1 MRKILPL
8 ILLGFV
14 ACGYFFY
21 VKKNA
26 FFSKRENKLKI
37 VVFNKVKTLDPAIA
51 FNDDLLKII
60 SQSYETL
67 YQYHYL
73 KRPYEVIP
81 GLAAEMPKIT
91 NNGTR
96 YEIKIKDDIY
106 YHDRE
111 GIYTAPRKVKAQD
124 FINSIKRLAFKPL
137 KSTGTWLFSGKIKGF
152 NEFSDK
158 VGDSFENFF
167 STDIEGLKA
176 PDDNTLIIE
185 LTRPEPNMLYF
196 LSMYFTTPLP
206 QKALVYFD
214 NDLSKNIYG
223 TGPYLL
229 KELEEMKI
237 VLEKNPKFHL
247 EHYPSTGDRYA
258 NTQKLLTSSTLEL
271 PFIEEIEIKVI
282 ENEEDRWNALING
295 DIDILSIPKKYLVKI
310 TEGDKELNTLLQEK
324 GIKVKH
330 FSKLS
335 SRWLSFNMQDPVVG
349 KNKNLRLAIAHGID
363 FSQYIRL
370 LSNNTNLGAN
380 SIFNPSIPG
389 YNPSHQM
396 SYKYNLEKA
405 KDYLKKAKLPKDF
418 VLTYYTR
425 GKSDVHFDEADFIK
439 NELEKIGLKVKISA
453 LDFSEFLRKGRA
465 GELQF
470 FTDVWIYDYPDAENV
485 IQLLISKNTPG
496 INKSAYTNKEV
507 DLLYDQLSKTLDR
520 EKRYELMY
528 KVEDIV
534 DQEVPWIMMMFES
547 SYILHYDYIKNFRKS
562 YFIKN
567 HFKYLKID

>member
-1 MRKILPL
+1 MRKVLPL
-8 ILLGFV
+8 ILLAFV
-14 ACGYFFY
+14 GIGYIVY
-21 VKKNA
+21 IKKDS
-26 FFSKRENKLKI
+26 FFSKRENVLKV

-60 SQSYETL
+60 SQGYETL

-81 GLAAEMPKIT
+81 GLAQEMPKIT

-96 YEIKIKDDIY
+96 YEIKIKDNIY
-106 YHDRE
+106 YHDKE

-152 NEFSDK
+152 NEFSET
-158 VGDSFENFF
+158 VGDSFDKFLETEI
-167 STDIEGLKA
+167 SGLKA
-176 PDDNTLIIE
+176 PDDLTLIID

-196 LSMYFTTPLP
+196 LSMYFTTPIP
-206 QKALVYFD
+206 QKALIYFE
-214 NDLSKNIYG
+214 NDFSKNLYG
-223 TGPYLL
+223 TGPYYLDKSTDDEIRL
-229 KELEEMKI
+229 
-237 VLEKNPKFHL
+237 VKNPKFHL
-247 EHYPSTGDRYA
+247 EHYPSSGDRYA
-258 NTQKLLTSSTLEL
+258 NTEKLLTSSTLEL
-271 PFIEEIEIKVI
+271 PFIETILIKVI
-282 ENEEDRWNALING
+282 ENEEDRWNALVNG

-310 TEGDKELNTLLQEK
+310 TEGDKELNTMLKEK

-335 SRWLSFNMQDPVVG
+335 SRWLAFDMEDPIVG
-349 KNKNLRLAIAHGID
+349 KNRNLRLAIAHGID
-363 FSQYIRL
+363 HAQYIRI
-370 LSNNTNLGAN
+370 LSNNTNLKAN

-396 SYKYNLEKA
+396 SYQYDIELA
-405 KDYLKKAKLPKDF
+405 KKYLKKAKLPRDF
-418 VLTYYTR
+418 VLNYYTR

-439 NELEKIGLKVKISA
+439 NQLEKIGLKVKINA

-496 INKSAYTNKEV
+496 INKSAYQNKEV
-507 DLLYDQLSKTLDR
+507 DLLYDKLANTLDR
-520 EKRYELMY
+520 EQRYELMY

-534 DQEVPWIMMMFES
+534 DKDVPWIMMMFES

-567 HFKYLKID
+567 HFKYLKIE